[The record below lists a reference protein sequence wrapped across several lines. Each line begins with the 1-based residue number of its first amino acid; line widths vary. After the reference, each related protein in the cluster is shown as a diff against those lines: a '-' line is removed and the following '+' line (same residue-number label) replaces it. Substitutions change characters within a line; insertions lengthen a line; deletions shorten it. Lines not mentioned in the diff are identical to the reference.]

1 MASLSA
7 TRPSFSD
14 RRPHAE
20 VSGAGFAGLT
30 AAAALLLRGWTV
42 RVHEKDRELRAF
54 GAGIFLWE
62 NGLRVLEKTGAADY
76 VMAHSASPPV
86 YETQY
91 QHVTVS
97 RETFGPIRW
106 RTMTRSHLYTAVLK
120 AARRLGAEILVDS
133 EVVGAER
140 DGTIRLASGETRKAD
155 LVVGA
160 DGVGSPVRD
169 SLNFKQTRDK
179 SRDGITRLLVPRRKA
194 DLGPGEWDNVIDFW
208 NLKPRVLRILYTPC
222 NEQNLYLALMAP
234 REDKQG
240 SRTPIDY
247 ELWAENFPQL
257 RPVLEEA
264 AKVNGRYDGYET
276 TVLDR
281 WTDGRVALIGDAAHA
296 MCPALAQGAGC
307 AMMNAYSLAASVSQG
322 GELED
327 ALVEWE
333 RRERPITD
341 RCQERSGWFAATRSM
356 SKGNQFTSEILETA
370 RYDATVSTPVPG
382 TDGRAGR
389 ALHP

>member
-1 MASLSA
+1 MASSA
-7 TRPSFSD
+7 TPVTASGP
-14 RRPHAE
+14 RPHAE
-20 VSGAGFAGLT
+20 IAGAGFSGLT
-30 AAAALLLRGWTV
+30 AAAALIKRGWTV

-62 NGLRVLEKTGAADY
+62 NGLRVLEQTGAAGY

-97 RETFGPIRW
+97 RETFGAIRW
-106 RTMTRSHLYTAVLK
+106 RTMTRAHLYTAVLE
-120 AARRLGAEILVDS
+120 AARRLGAEIVVDS
-133 EVVGAER
+133 EVVGADR
-140 DGTIRLASGETRKAD
+140 DGTVHLASGETRKAD

-160 DGVGSPVRD
+160 DGVGSKVRD
-169 SLNFKQTRDK
+169 SLDFKQTRDK

-194 DLGPGEWDNVIDFW
+194 DLGPGDWDNVIDFW

-222 NEQNLYLALMAP
+222 NEQDLYLALMAP

-240 SRTPIDY
+240 SGVPIDF

-264 AKVNGRYDGYET
+264 AKLRGRYDGYET

-307 AMMNAYSLAASVSQG
+307 GMMNAYTLAASASQG
-322 GELED
+322 GDLEQ
-327 ALVEWE
+327 ALRAWE
-333 RRERPITD
+333 QRERPITD
-341 RCQERSGWFAATRSM
+341 RCQERSAWFAATRSM
-356 SKGNQFTSEILETA
+356 SKGNQFTPEILETA
-370 RYDATVSTPVPG
+370 RYDATASTPA
-382 TDGRAGR
+382 AGS
-389 ALHP
+389 AG

>member
-1 MASLSA
+1 MATPVTSSA
-7 TRPSFSD
+7 S
-14 RRPHAE
+14 RPHAE
-20 VSGAGFAGLT
+20 IAGAGFSGLT
-30 AAAALLLRGWTV
+30 AAAALMKRGWTV

-62 NGLRVLEKTGAADY
+62 NGLRVLEQTGAADY

-106 RTMTRSHLYTAVLK
+106 RTMTRAHLYTAVLE
-120 AARRLGAEILVDS
+120 AARRLGAEILVNS
-133 EVVGAER
+133 EVVGAEP
-140 DGTIRLASGETRKAD
+140 DGTVHLASGEKRKAD

-160 DGVGSPVRD
+160 DGVGSKVRD
-169 SLNFKQTRDK
+169 SLEFKQTRDK
-179 SRDGITRLLVPRRKA
+179 SRDGITRLLVPRRKT
-194 DLGPGEWDNVIDFW
+194 DLGPGDWDNVIDFW

-222 NEQNLYLALMAP
+222 NEQDLYLALMAP

-240 SRTPIDY
+240 SSVPIDFD
-247 ELWAENFPQL
+247 LWAENFPQL

-264 AKVNGRYDGYET
+264 AKLRGRYDGYET

-281 WTDGRVALIGDAAHA
+281 WTRGRVALIGDAAHA

-307 AMMNAYSLAASVSQG
+307 GMMNAYTLAASASQG
-322 GELED
+322 GDLER
-327 ALVEWE
+327 ALVAWE
-333 RRERPITD
+333 QRERPITD
-341 RCQERSGWFAATRSM
+341 RCQERSAWFAATRSM
-356 SKGNQFTSEILETA
+356 SKGNQFTPEILETA
-370 RYDATVSTPVPG
+370 RYDATVGTPQAAS
-382 TDGRAGR
+382 AG
-389 ALHP
+389 

>member
-1 MASLSA
+1 MASSA
-7 TRPSFSD
+7 TTIPSSD

-20 VSGAGFAGLT
+20 IAGAGFAGLT
-30 AAAALLLRGWTV
+30 AAAALLKRGWTV

-76 VMAHSASPPV
+76 VMSHSAAPPV
-86 YETQY
+86 YETQF

-106 RTMTRSHLYTAVLK
+106 RTMTRSHLYTAVLE

-133 EVVGAER
+133 EVVGADR
-140 DGTIRLASGETRKAD
+140 DGTVRLASGETRKAD

-160 DGVGSPVRD
+160 DGVGSKVRD
-169 SLNFKQTRDK
+169 SLDFKQTRDK

-194 DLGPGEWDNVIDFW
+194 DLGPGDWDNVIDFW

-222 NEQNLYLALMAP
+222 NEQDLYLALMAP

-240 SRTPIDY
+240 SSVPIDY
-247 ELWAENFPQL
+247 DLWAENFPQL

-264 AKVNGRYDGYET
+264 AKLHGRYDGYET

-281 WTDGRVALIGDAAHA
+281 WTDGKVALIGDAAHA

-307 AMMNAYSLAASVSQG
+307 GMMNAYSLAASVSHG
-322 GELED
+322 GDLER
-327 ALVEWE
+327 ALVAWE

-341 RCQERSGWFAATRSM
+341 RCQERSAWFAATRSM
-356 SKGNQFTSEILETA
+356 SKGNQFTPEILETA
-370 RYDATVSTPVPG
+370 RYDATVSTPHAA
-382 TDGRAGR
+382 AGG
-389 ALHP
+389 